1 MLKTLA
7 AKEGF
12 ELQLFPNP
20 LPGKDQA
27 AVWTQIRRANPD
39 WVISWNLSAMHVVA
53 AKEMKRNGIPHGQAD
68 RRQLV
73 QRGRHRQH
81 RRGRGQGHQARH
93 QRGGRHRTIR

>member
-12 ELQLFPNP
+12 DLQLFPNP

-39 WVISWNLSAMHVVA
+39 WIITWNLSAMHVVA
-53 AKEMKRNGIPHGQAD
+53 AREMKRNGIPMEQAD
-68 RRQLV
+68 
-73 QRGRHRQH
+73 HRSTGST
-81 RRGRGQGHQARH
+81 RSTSTTSAPTRPRA
-93 QRGGRHRTIR
+93 